1 MIVFEEKLV
10 NKKWRRKKGS
20 LESVNSKVSNNPKQI
35 TITL

>member
-1 MIVFEEKLV
+1 MIVFKEKLV
-10 NKKWRRKKGS
+10 TKKWRRKNGS